1 MVSIALALALLV
13 SPVTPQLVSPVTPV
27 TPVTPVSPVTPHS
40 GGPANPVEPFEPFEP
55 SSSSST
61 TSVRGSATWYAYHI
75 GQAAAGPRLR
85 SALGTHW
92 RGKVVTVWYA
102 FKRGT
107 RTITRYVHV
116 QLTDWCACP
125 HGRVIDLDRRS
136 FAALASPSAGVLSVR
151 VTH

>member
-13 SPVTPQLVSPVTPV
+13 ASQSSPTATATASSPTA
-27 TPVTPVSPVTPHS
+27 TASSPTS
-40 GGPANPVEPFEPFEP
+40 QSA
-55 SSSSST
+55 
-61 TSVRGSATWYAYHI
+61 TSVRGSATWYAYRI

-116 QLTDWCACP
+116 RLTDWCACP
-125 HGRVIDLDRRS
+125 RGRVIDLDRRA

>member
-13 SPVTPQLVSPVTPV
+13 SPVTP
-27 TPVTPVSPVTPHS
+27 HS
-40 GGPANPVEPFEPFEP
+40 GGPANPVEPFEPFEPFEP

-92 RGKVVTVWYA
+92 RGKVVTVWYT

-107 RTITRYVHV
+107 HTITRYVHV
-116 QLTDWCACP
+116 RLTDWCACP
-125 HGRVIDLDRRS
+125 RGRVIDLDRRS